1 MKKNFKTYVIYV
13 LNQKSPEVSSK
24 LNFNKYD
31 PFPAHPIYPSSPK
44 INGPK

>member
-13 LNQKSPEVSSK
+13 LNKKSPEVSSK

-31 PFPAHPIYPSSPK
+31 TLPARLIYPSSPN